1 MNESLEPLGPIVR
14 LQVQTDHLKLGQ
26 PPVRRYD
33 PTPVVAVAG
42 LGIDVDGV
50 TGIQD
55 DGTVLL
61 DVHHR
66 LHPRSRHR
74 GDNGVSLGFTGHYR
88 AIGERF
94 ANVFSVGAA
103 GENLIIDDDRV
114 HDEARFVR
122 GVVIDG
128 DGEPVRLTAVIAA
141 PPCVEFTR
149 YCLGRTADV
158 AADREAVTAGLEFL
172 GGGMR
177 GFYAEL
183 EGETAE
189 VRPGDMVYAVT

>member
-1 MNESLEPLGPIVR
+1 MNESLKPLGPIVG

-26 PPVRRYD
+26 PPARRYD
-33 PTPVVAVAG
+33 PTPVTAVAG
-42 LGIDVDGV
+42 LDIDRDGV
-50 TGIQD
+50 TGILD

-66 LHPRSRHR
+66 HHPRSRHR
-74 GDNGVSLGFTGHYR
+74 GDNGVSLGFSGHYR

-94 ANVFSVGAA
+94 ARVLPVGAA

-114 HDEARFVR
+114 HDPARFYR

-128 DGEPVRLTAVIAA
+128 AGGRVRLTVVIAA

-149 YCLGRTADV
+149 YCLGLSDGH
-158 AADREAVTAGLEFL
+158 DREPVTAGLEFL

-183 EGETAE
+183 DGETAR
-189 VRPGDMVYAVT
+189 VRPGDMAYAVT